1 MWSDTFLLLERA
13 HLQRLLLWGAA
24 SAVSGVGL
32 VLLTRKTR
40 RQSPLL
46 FHFALQTAAWGLV
59 DLGLAANAWRALV
72 LRDLHSAAQLDRF
85 VWLNVGLDI
94 GSVASGTIL
103 AVAAWMLGRREGGIG
118 AGAAIVVQ
126 GLALLVLDARF
137 LFLID
142 RFV

>member
-1 MWSDTFLLLERA
+1 MWSDSFLLLERA
-13 HLQRLLLWGAA
+13 HLQRLLLWGVA
-24 SAVSGVGL
+24 SAVAGTVL
-32 VLLTRKTR
+32 VLLTRRTR

-46 FHFALQTAAWGLV
+46 FHFALQMAAWGWIDLV
-59 DLGLAANAWRALV
+59 LAGNAWRALA
-72 LRDLHSAAQLDRF
+72 LRDLQSAAQLDRF

-94 GSVASGTIL
+94 GYVATG
-103 AVAAWMLGRREGGIG
+103 AVLGISAWTLGRRAGGIG